1 MPGINLNAND
11 INTRA
16 GVIAQ
21 AVQKAMND
29 VVQFKFFLDGATDPE
44 LIALGMSS
52 NDVGTI
58 KSAFTDLAQLA
69 AIYSNTATLVV
80 AKDFRAFARRV
91 WGMGDV

>member
-1 MPGINLNAND
+1 MPGINLNASD

-29 VVQFKFFLDGATDPE
+29 VIQFKFFLDGALDAD
-44 LIALGMSS
+44 LIALGMSA

-69 AIYSNTATLVV
+69 AIYGNQTNLAV

>member
-1 MPGINLNAND
+1 MPGINLNASD

-16 GVIAQ
+16 GVIAHSL
-21 AVQKAMND
+21 QKALND
-29 VVQFKFFLDGATDPE
+29 VVQFKFFLDGATDE
-44 LIALGMSS
+44 QLTALGMSQ
-52 NDVGTI
+52 DDIGTI

-69 AIYSNTATLVV
+69 EIYCGDGTLVS